1 MSLWRCRGLR
11 HKEVS
16 LEVHGK
22 ITEDEFT
29 VTSLAGPSLCSL
41 THVGLLWAP
50 VVTKGA
56 GDQGPP
62 SPAGADLE
70 PSPGDAAK
78 PTPFAFA
85 GRKLS
90 NPWPPPALPG

>member
-1 MSLWRCRGLR
+1 MEKSLKMSLPLLPMCGP
-11 HKEVS
+11 
-16 LEVHGK
+16 
-22 ITEDEFT
+22 D
-29 VTSLAGPSLCSL
+29 LAGPSSCSL
-41 THVGLLWAP
+41 THVGLLWAL

-62 SPAGADLE
+62 SPAGEDLE

-78 PTPFAFA
+78 PMPFAFV

-90 NPWPPPALPG
+90 NP